1 MFSLIKPGTNIDFMG
16 KAPLFLKITFASLV
30 ASLIFM
36 FVPGIRFGLDF
47 SGGYEMLLEFS
58 NKSITSAQVRAE
70 VQKLDLGDTSV
81 QSYADPSGEKE
92 LFLVRVQ
99 RATALEPADV
109 DALSAAF
116 TQRYGATF
124 RGKVGYNPEIGN
136 VIEVPFTRGSTVGA
150 TTDEAGVRATL
161 AGTKFEVRQVRSDG
175 RQDAP
180 TLSVVIAGI
189 DRTVVA
195 ALQQS
200 LDPAANA
207 LKVDYVGPTV
217 GQQLREDGILAVIY
231 ALLFML
237 AYIAFRFDFYYAP
250 GAVLNVFH
258 DAIVTVGFVIVVQRF
273 IELDFNLATVASILT
288 LIGYSINDTIIVYD
302 RIRETVGLAD
312 GAALDEILNR
322 SVNETLAR
330 TVMTSSTVFLA
341 SVCLMVFGQGTLL
354 FDFGLIMAFGVVVGT
369 YSSIYVAAPIFKF
382 MRQRFGAPVVPE
394 PKDKKNYGKSG
405 AAAKAKA

>member
-16 KAPLFLKITFASLV
+16 KAPFFLKLTFASLI
-30 ASLIFM
+30 ASVIFM

-70 VQKLDLGDTSV
+70 VQKLGLGDTSV

-116 TQRYGATF
+116 TQRYGAVF
-124 RGKVGYNPEIGN
+124 KGKVGYNPEIGN
-136 VIEVPFTRGSTVGA
+136 VVDVPFTRASTVGA

-175 RQDAP
+175 RQDTP

-200 LDPAANA
+200 LDPAVNA

-231 ALLFML
+231 ALIMML
-237 AYIAFRFDFYYAP
+237 VYIAFRFDFYYAP

-258 DAIVTVGFVIVVQRF
+258 DAIVTVGFVVVVQRF

-302 RIRETVGLAD
+302 RIRETVGQAE
-312 GAALDEILNR
+312 GGALDDILNR

-341 SVCLMVFGQGTLL
+341 SVCLMIFGRGTLL

-394 PKDKKNYGKSG
+394 AQDKKSYGKSG

>member
-1 MFSLIKPGTNIDFMG
+1 MFSLIKPGTKIDFMG
-16 KAPLFLKITFASLV
+16 KAPFFLKITFASLI
-30 ASLIFM
+30 ASIIFM

-116 TQRYGATF
+116 TQRYGAVF
-124 RGKVGYNPEIGN
+124 KGKVGYNPEIGN
-136 VIEVPFTRGSTVGA
+136 VVDVPFTRASTVGA

-161 AGTKFEVRQVRSDG
+161 QGTKFEVRQVRSDG

-200 LDPAANA
+200 LDPAATA

-231 ALLFML
+231 ALIMML
-237 AYIAFRFDFYYAP
+237 VYIAFRFDFYYAP

-258 DAIVTVGFVIVVQRF
+258 DAIVTVGFVVVVQRF

-302 RIRETVGLAD
+302 RIRETVGHAE
-312 GAALDEILNR
+312 GAALDDILNR

-341 SVCLMVFGQGTLL
+341 SVCLMIFGRGTLL

-382 MRQRFGAPVVPE
+382 MRERFGAPVVAAPA
-394 PKDKKNYGKSG
+394 DKKSYGKSG